1 VDTIVASV
9 AVGRTPLCAALA
21 FAVFA
26 SAKWHLPAK
35 FPVSLNRPG
44 KESIEMAMTDP
55 IADML
60 TRVRNATSAKL
71 PVVDIP
77 ASNLKREIARVLQE
91 KGFIK
96 KFVVVEDGKQ
106 GILKILLRYTDGAP
120 AIQGIQRVSR
130 PGLRHYVDSAK
141 LPRVRNGLG
150 FAIIS
155 TSQGVMTDHEAR
167 KQNVGGEVL
176 AKVW

>member
-1 VDTIVASV
+1 
-9 AVGRTPLCAALA
+9 
-21 FAVFA
+21 
-26 SAKWHLPAK
+26 
-35 FPVSLNRPG
+35 
-44 KESIEMAMTDP
+44 MTDS

-60 TRVRNATSAKL
+60 TRIRNAVAAKM

-77 ASNLKREIARVLQE
+77 ASNQKREIARVLQE

-106 GILKILLRYTDGAP
+106 GILKVLLRYTDGVP

-130 PGLRHYVDSAK
+130 PGLRHYVDTAK

-150 FAIIS
+150 YAIIS

-167 KQNVGGEVL
+167 QQKVGGEVI

>member
-1 VDTIVASV
+1 
-9 AVGRTPLCAALA
+9 
-21 FAVFA
+21 
-26 SAKWHLPAK
+26 
-35 FPVSLNRPG
+35 
-44 KESIEMAMTDP
+44 MAMTDS

-60 TRVRNATSAKL
+60 TRIRNAVAAKM

-77 ASNLKREIARVLQE
+77 ASNQKREIARVLQE

-96 KFVVVEDGKQ
+96 KLVMVEDGKQ
-106 GILKILLRYTDGAP
+106 GILKVLLRYTDGVP

-130 PGLRHYVDSAK
+130 PGLRHYVDTAK

-150 FAIIS
+150 YAIIS

-167 KQNVGGEVL
+167 QQKVGGEVI

>member
-1 VDTIVASV
+1 
-9 AVGRTPLCAALA
+9 
-21 FAVFA
+21 
-26 SAKWHLPAK
+26 
-35 FPVSLNRPG
+35 
-44 KESIEMAMTDP
+44 MAMTDP

-60 TRVRNATSAKL
+60 TRVRNACKAKL

-96 KFVVVEDGKQ
+96 KFVVVDDGKQ
-106 GILKILLRYTDGAP
+106 GILKVLLRYTNGVP
-120 AIQGIQRVSR
+120 AIQGLQRVST
-130 PGLRHYVDSAK
+130 PGLRHYVDVAK

-150 FAIIS
+150 YASIS
-155 TSQGVMTDHEAR
+155 TAKGVMPDHEAR
-167 KQNVGGEVL
+167 DQTLRREVV

>member
-1 VDTIVASV
+1 
-9 AVGRTPLCAALA
+9 
-21 FAVFA
+21 
-26 SAKWHLPAK
+26 
-35 FPVSLNRPG
+35 
-44 KESIEMAMTDP
+44 MAMTDS

-60 TRVRNATSAKL
+60 TRIRNAVAAKM

-77 ASNLKREIARVLQE
+77 ASNQKREIARVLQE

-106 GILKILLRYTDGAP
+106 GILKVLLRYTDGVP

-130 PGLRHYVDSAK
+130 PGLRHYVDTAK
-141 LPRVRNGLG
+141 LPRMRNGLG
-150 FAIIS
+150 YAIIS

-167 KQNVGGEVL
+167 QQKVGGEVI

>member
-1 VDTIVASV
+1 MVV
-9 AVGRTPLCAALA
+9 
-21 FAVFA
+21 
-26 SAKWHLPAK
+26 
-35 FPVSLNRPG
+35 N
-44 KESIEMAMTDP
+44 DP

-60 TRVRNATSAKL
+60 TRVRNACKAKL

-96 KFVVVEDGKQ
+96 KFVVVDDGKQ
-106 GILKILLRYTDGAP
+106 GILKVLLRYTNGVP
-120 AIQGIQRVSR
+120 AIQGLQRVST
-130 PGLRHYVDSAK
+130 PGLRHYVDVAK

-150 FAIIS
+150 YAIIS
-155 TSQGVMTDHEAR
+155 TSKGVMTDHEAR
-167 KQNVGGEVL
+167 EQKVGGEVV

>member
-1 VDTIVASV
+1 
-9 AVGRTPLCAALA
+9 
-21 FAVFA
+21 
-26 SAKWHLPAK
+26 
-35 FPVSLNRPG
+35 
-44 KESIEMAMTDP
+44 MAMTDS

-60 TRVRNATSAKL
+60 TRIRNAVAAKM

-77 ASNLKREIARVLQE
+77 ASNQKREIARVLQE

-106 GILKILLRYTDGAP
+106 GILKVLLRYTDGVP

-130 PGLRHYVDSAK
+130 PGLRHYVDTAK

-150 FAIIS
+150 YAIIS

-167 KQNVGGEVL
+167 QQKVGGGVI

>member
-1 VDTIVASV
+1 
-9 AVGRTPLCAALA
+9 
-21 FAVFA
+21 
-26 SAKWHLPAK
+26 
-35 FPVSLNRPG
+35 
-44 KESIEMAMTDP
+44 MAMTDS

-60 TRVRNATSAKL
+60 TRIRNAVAAKM

-77 ASNLKREIARVLQE
+77 ASNQKREIARVLQE

-106 GILKILLRYTDGAP
+106 GILKVLLRYTDGVP

-130 PGLRHYVDSAK
+130 PGLRHYVDTAK
-141 LPRVRNGLG
+141 LPRVRNGHG
-150 FAIIS
+150 YAIIS
-155 TSQGVMTDHEAR
+155 TSQGVMTEHEAR
-167 KQNVGGEVL
+167 QQKVGGEVI

>member
-1 VDTIVASV
+1 
-9 AVGRTPLCAALA
+9 
-21 FAVFA
+21 
-26 SAKWHLPAK
+26 
-35 FPVSLNRPG
+35 
-44 KESIEMAMTDP
+44 MAMTDP

-60 TRVRNATSAKL
+60 TRIRNASSAKL

-96 KFVVVEDGKQ
+96 KFVVVDDGKQ
-106 GILKILLRYTDGAP
+106 GLLKILLRYTNGAA
-120 AIQGIQRVSR
+120 AIQGLQRVST
-130 PGLRHYVDSAK
+130 PGLRHYVDVAK

-150 FAIIS
+150 YAIIS
-155 TSQGVMTDHEAR
+155 TSQGVMTDREAR
-167 KQNVGGEVL
+167 EQKVGGEVI